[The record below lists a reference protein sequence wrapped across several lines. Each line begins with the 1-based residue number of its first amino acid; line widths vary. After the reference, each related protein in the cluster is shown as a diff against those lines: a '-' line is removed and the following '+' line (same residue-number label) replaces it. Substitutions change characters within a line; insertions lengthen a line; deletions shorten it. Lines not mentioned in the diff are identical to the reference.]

1 MYEKTAVIFRVPAHN
16 DIAGQK
22 RELMRGD
29 MEKMGIIKTMARA
42 VPALAAAAALTLGAS
57 AAELVP
63 VGEAVG
69 IEVQTEGMLVAGL
82 TAVETAGG
90 EELCPAADCGVEPGD
105 IITRLGSREVLTAED
120 FAAAAAELDGGEVS
134 LTLQRGGK
142 TIQYSIAPVRA
153 ASGEWRLGL
162 LLRDGMSG
170 IGTVTYYD
178 PATGSYGALGHSIND
193 PASGSELPLG
203 GGVITEAQVAGVLP
217 GRAGQAGELHG
228 VFDVEAQLGSVL
240 LNTQQG
246 IFGRT
251 SAWAGRQAVPAAE
264 PGQIA
269 DGPAKILANV
279 SGDEVREFAVNVEK
293 SGDKLLVTVTDP
305 ELLSITG
312 GIVQGMSGCPILQEG
327 RLIGAVTHV
336 LVNDPARGYGIPI
349 YSMLAAAE
357 SIEQRDA
364 A

>member
-69 IEVQTEGMLVAGL
+69 LEVQTEGMLVAGL

-134 LTLQRGGK
+134 LTLQRSGK

-203 GGVITEAQVAGVLP
+203 GGTGGLRVYGFSGGQCGAFHHSDLADTVGQALGQQAGVVLYRFREGLVFQP
-217 GRAGQAGELHG
+217 YAGKNVTRLQNQQRAH
-228 VFDVEAQLGSVL
+228 
-240 LNTQQG
+240 
-246 IFGRT
+246 
-251 SAWAGRQAVPAAE
+251 
-264 PGQIA
+264 A
-269 DGPAKILANV
+269 DGFQHSRI
-279 SGDEVREFAVNVEK
+279 
-293 SGDKLLVTVTDP
+293 
-305 ELLSITG
+305 
-312 GIVQGMSGCPILQEG
+312 Q
-327 RLIGAVTHV
+327 
-336 LVNDPARGYGIPI
+336 
-349 YSMLAAAE
+349 
-357 SIEQRDA
+357 
-364 A
+364 